1 MRESSNS
8 RLKRLP
14 QATAGNRANL
24 QLVEK
29 RKPEPPPSTPAPS
42 VWVPRCDKQG
52 IVNAFS
58 NGVSLHQLSGRQRRP
73 LRVIESVLRE
83 RIDELEG
90 RIRSMSAGEL
100 RRAA

>member
-1 MRESSNS
+1 MLP

-14 QATAGNRANL
+14 QVTAGTRANL

-29 RKPEPPPSTPAPS
+29 RTPEPPPSTPAPS

-58 NGVSLHQLSGRQRRP
+58 RGVSIHQLSARQRRP
-73 LRVIESVLRE
+73 LKVIESVLRE
-83 RIDELEG
+83 RIDELEA
-90 RIRSMSAGEL
+90 RVRSVSVVGL